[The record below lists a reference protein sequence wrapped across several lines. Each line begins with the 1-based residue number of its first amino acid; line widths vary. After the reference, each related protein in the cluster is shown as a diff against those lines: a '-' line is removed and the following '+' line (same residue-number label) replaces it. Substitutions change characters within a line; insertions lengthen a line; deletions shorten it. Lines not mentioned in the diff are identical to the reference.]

1 MVGAMADRENKAA
14 LYSQLARVGKAVAH
28 GTRLELLDV
37 LAQGERG
44 VDALAL
50 ATGTSV
56 TNTSAHLRVL
66 REGGL
71 VEARKD
77 GTRVRYRL
85 AEGALE
91 FAVAL
96 RELARAR
103 LGDVDRATDAYLGPA
118 TDVTPMTRA
127 QLRARLRRGDVV
139 VVDVRPA
146 EEHAAGHIRGALS
159 IPVDELEQRLAELPD
174 DVEIVAY
181 CRGPLCVY
189 SPQAVRVL
197 RRHGRRARQ
206 LEDGFPEWRL
216 AGLPVERSASA

>member
-1 MVGAMADRENKAA
+1 MVDREQKNA
-14 LYSQLARVGKAVAH
+14 LYEQLARVGKAVAH

-37 LAQGERG
+37 LAQGERS
-44 VDALAL
+44 VDALAS

-77 GTRVRYRL
+77 GARVRYRL
-85 AEGALE
+85 AAGALE

-103 LGDVDRATDAYLGPA
+103 LGDVDRAAEAYLGPA
-118 TDVTPMTRA
+118 PGATAVSRDE
-127 QLRARLRRGDVV
+127 LRALLRRREVV
-139 VVDVRPA
+139 VIDVRPV
-146 EEHAAGHIRGALS
+146 EEHAAGHIPGALS
-159 IPVDELEQRLAELPD
+159 IPVDELEQRLDELPD
-174 DVEIVAY
+174 DVEVVAY

-189 SPQAVRVL
+189 SPEAVRVL